1 MHRAY
6 SFARSTD
13 RAYARANGNREKERA
28 MAGSIDRARIWLRSH
43 LKLVLMSAIAG
54 LGVSAAL
61 ALATVPDGGGVIHTC
76 YLKAA
81 GGGTVPA
88 ASPGNWRVIDPDS
101 QSCDAASEVPLN
113 FSQQGPTGASGPAG
127 AAGGQGAPGGQGPA
141 GAQGTGDECHAPV
154 GHMTLTGNPNLS
166 SDVCAVSQVR
176 VGPQSAGGQ
185 AGTEYEVT
193 RLLDGLSPKLF
204 KATVQGTLFKS
215 AKIQVYK
222 PGTTSV
228 ASTYQLS
235 NAAIGSYKT
244 NLGLVKPTETLTLIG
259 VLKKGV

>member
-1 MHRAY
+1 
-6 SFARSTD
+6 
-13 RAYARANGNREKERA
+13 
-28 MAGSIDRARIWLRSH
+28 MAGSINRARIWLRSH
-43 LKLVLMSAIAG
+43 AKLVLMSAIAG

-113 FSQQGPTGASGPAG
+113 FSQQGPMGPSGPAG
-127 AAGGQGAPGGQGPA
+127 AAGGQGPA
-141 GAQGTGDECHAPV
+141 GAQGTGDECHTPV

-166 SDVCAVSQVR
+166 SDVCAASQVR

-185 AGTEYEVT
+185 AGTEYELT

-204 KATVQGTLFKS
+204 KAAVQGTLFKS

-244 NLGLVKPTETLTLIG
+244 NLGLVKPTETLTL
-259 VLKKGV
+259 VAVPKKGV

>member
-1 MHRAY
+1 MLA
-6 SFARSTD
+6 ATVI
-13 RAYARANGNREKERA
+13 GEKERA

-61 ALATVPDGGGVIHTC
+61 ALATVPDGGGAIHTC
-76 YLKAA
+76 YQKAP
-81 GGGTVPA
+81 GGGTVPTP
-88 ASPGNWRVIDPDS
+88 SLGNWRVIDSDS
-101 QSCDAASEVPLN
+101 QSCDPATEVPLN
-113 FSQQGPTGASGPAG
+113 FSQQGPTGAAGPVG

-141 GAQGTGDECHAPV
+141 GAQDTGDECRTPV
-154 GHMTLTGNPNLS
+154 GHMTLTGNPSLS
-166 SDVCAVSQVR
+166 SDVCAVSRVR
-176 VGPQSAGGQ
+176 VGALSAAGQSQGS
-185 AGTEYEVT
+185 TEYELI

-204 KATVQGTLFKS
+204 KAAVQGTLFKS
-215 AKIQVYK
+215 AKIQIYK

-244 NLGLVKPTETLTLIG
+244 NLGLVKPTETLTLIA
-259 VLKKGV
+259 VPKKGV

>member
-1 MHRAY
+1 MLA
-6 SFARSTD
+6 ATVI
-13 RAYARANGNREKERA
+13 GEKERA

-101 QSCDAASEVPLN
+101 QSCDAATELPLN
-113 FSQQGPTGASGPAG
+113 FSQQGPTGAAGPAG
-127 AAGGQGAPGGQGPA
+127 AAGGQGVA
-141 GAQGTGDECHAPV
+141 GAQGTGDECRTPV
-154 GHMTLTGNPNLS
+154 GHMTLTGNPSLS
-166 SDVCAVSQVR
+166 SDVCAVGRVR
-176 VGPQSAGGQ
+176 VGAQSAGGQSQ
-185 AGTEYEVT
+185 AGTEYELT

-215 AKIQVYK
+215 AKIQIYK
-222 PGTTSV
+222 PGTTLV

-259 VLKKGV
+259 VLKKGT